1 MKKPKNEK
9 TLKKE
14 IQKNL
19 KKSYSQVMSKEEQ
32 LKMFANIL
40 VDIYF
45 ENFTKQA
52 YEEKWNGIIT
62 GEPYGK
68 AFCFQRKTQG

>member
-1 MKKPKNEK
+1 MNWRGPHCLFMKKPKNEK

-19 KKSYSQVMSKEEQ
+19 KKSSSQVMSKEEQ

-52 YEEKWNGIIT
+52 YEEK
-62 GEPYGK
+62 
-68 AFCFQRKTQG
+68 

>member
-19 KKSYSQVMSKEEQ
+19 KKSSSQIMSKEEQ

-45 ENFTKQA
+45 DNFSKQA
-52 YEEKWNGIIT
+52 NEEK
-62 GEPYGK
+62 
-68 AFCFQRKTQG
+68 

>member
-19 KKSYSQVMSKEEQ
+19 KKSSTQVMCKEEQ
-32 LKMFANIL
+32 LKMFAKIL

-52 YEEKWNGIIT
+52 YEKI
-62 GEPYGK
+62 
-68 AFCFQRKTQG
+68 

>member
-1 MKKPKNEK
+1 MKKNKNEK

-14 IQKNL
+14 IHKNI
-19 KKSYSQVMSKEEQ
+19 KKSSSQVMSKEEQ

-45 ENFTKQA
+45 ENFSKQEH
-52 YEEKWNGIIT
+52 EEK
-62 GEPYGK
+62 
-68 AFCFQRKTQG
+68 

>member
-14 IQKNL
+14 IPKNF
-19 KKSYSQVMSKEEQ
+19 KKSSSQVMSKEEQ
-32 LKMFANIL
+32 LKMFAHIL

-52 YEEKWNGIIT
+52 YEEK
-62 GEPYGK
+62 
-68 AFCFQRKTQG
+68 